1 MPPAR
6 EAPGKEK
13 RQTHPCEERKDG
25 ASAFAKASAD
35 EPAFAKATA
44 DEPAKPKSGKAT
56 DPPLQGTQ
64 GWGIRLRQGY
74 GATSPQNQ
82 NRKGNGSGTCVRGAL
97 AESMDS
103 GRDHENFESACVFAD
118 CYVAFGEAGGEATED
133 IGDCGRFVLCFGFGE
148 VAGVL

>member
-64 GWGIRLRQGY
+64 GWGTRKTKAGKPKSERQRL
-74 GATSPQNQ
+74 QNL
-82 NRKGNGSGTCVRGAL
+82 RSWGVSGIDGL
-97 AESMDS
+97 
-103 GRDHENFESACVFAD
+103 
-118 CYVAFGEAGGEATED
+118 GE
-133 IGDCGRFVLCFGFGE
+133 RS
-148 VAGVL
+148 